1 MVKKIMRLTESD
13 LVRLVNKVIKEQ
25 YDDNDFEF
33 NTHIRNEKGDS
44 EYEHSDTLIFLK
56 GKSSKQVKRAIS
68 SLSKNI
74 KFLTLRDCEYADF
87 SDVDLCEY
95 PKLMM
100 VTLDGTPNNLEE
112 TQDNC
117 YEAFGDKQQYLFN
130 YLDTLN
136 Y

>member
-1 MVKKIMRLTESD
+1 MAKKIVRLTESD
-13 LVRLVNKVIKEQ
+13 MIRLVKKVIKEQ

-33 NTHIRNEKGDS
+33 NTHIRNDRGDT
-44 EYEHSDTLIFLK
+44 EYEHRDTLIFLK

-68 SLSKNI
+68 NLSENI

-95 PKLMM
+95 PKLML
-100 VTLDGTPNNLEE
+100 VTLSGTQNNLEE

-117 YEAFGDKQQYLFN
+117 YERFGDVQQYLFN
-130 YLDTLN
+130 N
-136 Y
+136 G